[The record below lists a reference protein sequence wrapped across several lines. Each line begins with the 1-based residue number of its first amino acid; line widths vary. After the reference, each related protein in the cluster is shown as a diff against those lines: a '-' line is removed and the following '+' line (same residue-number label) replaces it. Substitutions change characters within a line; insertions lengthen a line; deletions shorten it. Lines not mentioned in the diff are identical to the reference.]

1 MSDALQPHLSV
12 ASKNGDLRYHGPKYR
27 PVDAASGMVAVSEL
41 MPAVLFRSPLALSS
55 GSLWPSRCWLA
66 ALLNDRSISAIPQA
80 GRDESGQLSITGSVS
95 NPRSN
100 SVSRRTGSPAGAIR
114 GNLPNSRG
122 HATAP
127 SGLASPAPMR

>member
-1 MSDALQPHLSV
+1 MSYALQPHLSV

-55 GSLWPSRCWLA
+55 GTLSPSRCWLA

-80 GRDESGQLSITGSVS
+80 GRDESGLLSITGRVS
-95 NPRSN
+95 N
-100 SVSRRTGSPAGAIR
+100 
-114 GNLPNSRG
+114 
-122 HATAP
+122 ATAGRANRV
-127 SGLASPAPMR
+127 S